1 LICEA
6 KRILSR
12 STINVTMRPHADL
25 IRMLDVF
32 ELLDPGLVYA
42 PQWRPDSSNDVF
54 SDEPQRSV
62 TLAAVGVKR

>member
-1 LICEA
+1 
-6 KRILSR
+6 
-12 STINVTMRPHADL
+12 MRPHADL

-42 PQWRPDSSNDVF
+42 PQWRPDSPNDVF
-54 SDEPQRSV
+54 FTGEPQRSV

>member
-1 LICEA
+1 
-6 KRILSR
+6 
-12 STINVTMRPHADL
+12 VTMRSHADL